1 MRALVA
7 EIRVES
13 RQRIQPTYCLPAVR
27 VAPPGGSVL
36 PTGRKSNPVV
46 RLAGE
51 TISLSAGSK
60 SRFVA

>member
-27 VAPPGGSVL
+27 VAPPGGSVH
-36 PTGRKSNPVV
+36 PRGRKSNP
-46 RLAGE
+46 LATVEGE
-51 TISLSAGSK
+51 AISLQ
-60 SRFVA
+60 